1 MFSFFKGID
10 LFGNGIQRYNI
21 KQMSLATLKKKTQA
35 AYNNN
40 SVGQKHFSLN
50 GGQRS
55 QGWVGQDSRG
65 RTLVR
70 SLAKGNTLRGHGGC
84 CGKYPKPCVVP
95 SEVKTT
101 ENSNVVKTSV
111 LNYNGMMHT
120 VNPWIWRPAP
130 ITSFKIDSN
139 HGVFESQ
146 KQNLSCPE
154 SNSHS
159 WMKKT
164 MVSHVNIK
172 DCYNIPLIPEKICKL
187 SNNTPYT
194 YGMSTTY

>member
-1 MFSFFKGID
+1 
-10 LFGNGIQRYNI
+10 
-21 KQMSLATLKKKTQA
+21 MSLATLKRKTEA

-55 QGWVGQDSRG
+55 QGWVGHDSRG

-95 SEVKTT
+95 TEVKTT
-101 ENSNVVKTSV
+101 ENSNVMKSSV

-130 ITSFKIDSN
+130 ITSFKIDGN
-139 HGVFESQ
+139 HGVFESE
-146 KQNLSCPE
+146 KKNIVCPE

-159 WMKKT
+159 WQKKS
-164 MVSHVNIK
+164 MVSHINIS
-172 DCYNIPLIPEKICKL
+172 DCYNIPLIPQKICKNT
-187 SNNTPYT
+187 NNKPFVL
-194 YGMSTTY
+194 GMTRYY